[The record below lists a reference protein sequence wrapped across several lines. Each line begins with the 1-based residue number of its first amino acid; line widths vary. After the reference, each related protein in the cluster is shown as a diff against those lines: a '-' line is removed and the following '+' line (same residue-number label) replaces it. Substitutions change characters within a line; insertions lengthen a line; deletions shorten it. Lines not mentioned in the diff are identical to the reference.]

1 MCWTYFVAG
10 EFRKDKWFE
19 SKNIL
24 SKELCNTLIKE
35 NKDLVIHED
44 VERVVDGI
52 LHKRIWNKVDL
63 KYNSEFEQ
71 VLNKTLFSGFKPV
84 DIKNIRCWFVSY
96 KENELYDRRVET
108 IKGLP
113 LNDEEQFSTTYD
125 FNLNDDYE
133 GGDIEIYD
141 IWLKND
147 RETYSLVRPKVGECL
162 IYKPYQ
168 HITQKKVT
176 KNTKYQ
182 ILVMVKNKDL
192 KKNLI

>member
-1 MCWTYFVAG
+1 MINLRKIFFKPGLYELKLKSFHEIGWTYFVAG

-113 LNDEEQFSTTYD
+113 LNDLVSIVIKHYCDAIQRPT
-125 FNLNDDYE
+125 NLGNL
-133 GGDIEIYD
+133 GNLS
-141 IWLKND
+141 LKNQ
-147 RETYSLVRPKVGECL
+147 RFLFP
-162 IYKPYQ
+162 
-168 HITQKKVT
+168 
-176 KNTKYQ
+176 
-182 ILVMVKNKDL
+182 
-192 KKNLI
+192 